1 MKFGKRI
8 RTEAVQSW
16 GEHYVDYKGLKHLLK
31 PLVVKGCP
39 NDLEDE
45 FRAAIIAEIE
55 KVDRFF
61 SGKECELYA
70 EFRNLC
76 EEVTRTHL
84 ETYPGEC
91 NSLDKLVGALEGT
104 AAGVLIRTFLSFSA
118 RVDSMR
124 KFIMMNTLAVVKIT
138 KKHDKQSARQ
148 LQWDMV
154 STVHKR
160 HFYNSQRFGSLITD
174 IEVLASQIMYRLT
187 KSKPLPESYS
197 CPICLG
203 ILCNPVVLS
212 CGHRFCMKCVSAA
225 SYFCQTSCPVCRKE
239 QILDMETIKV
249 DSLLSHFLDRY
260 FPEGQTGVKQCK
272 SCAFRQSIPGG
283 PDGADGPRRR
293 LPCEECTFQV
303 IESLEEMQEATLD
316 HLKREAETNTANG
329 VPALVAS
336 SADAK
341 PDRKSVV

>member
-8 RTEAVQSW
+8 RSEAVESW

-31 PLVVKGCP
+31 PLVTNGCP
-39 NDLEDE
+39 SEGEDE
-45 FRAAIIAEIE
+45 FSNAIIAEIE

-61 SGKECELYA
+61 ACKELELYT

-76 EEVTRTHL
+76 EEVSRTRLDNHPPAQCT
-84 ETYPGEC
+84 
-91 NSLDKLVGALEGT
+91 SLDKLVGALDGT
-104 AAGVLIRTFLSFSA
+104 AAGSVIRTFLSFSG

-154 STVHKR
+154 AAVHKR

-187 KSKPLPESYS
+187 GSKPHPESYS

-260 FPEGQTGVKQCK
+260 FPEGQSGVKQCK
-272 SCAFRQSIPGG
+272 TCAFRQCN
-283 PDGADGPRRR
+283 PDSSDGPRRR

-303 IESLEEMQEATLD
+303 MESLEEMQEATLD
-316 HLKREAETNTANG
+316 HHLKEAQSK
-329 VPALVAS
+329 ALVDPSKPVA
-336 SADAK
+336 AK
-341 PDRKSVV
+341 PEG